1 MSHETYERGPKLLAV
16 AGFAVI
22 VLISFACVVFSIACW
37 LFKRSPCLLLALCL
51 GCSECRM
58 QGTVKTLFHEVS
70 FCTEMTR

>member
-22 VLISFACVVFSIACW
+22 VLISFACMVMTLASW
-37 LFKRSPCLLLALCL
+37 LFKRSYLLLALCL

-70 FCTEMTR
+70 FCMEMTR

>member
-1 MSHETYERGPKLLAV
+1 MNQPTYERGPKLLAV

-22 VLISFACVVFSIACW
+22 VLISFACVVVSIACW
-37 LFKRSPCLLLALCL
+37 LFKRSYLLLALCV
-51 GCSECRM
+51 GCSEYRM